1 MSEKEAVMKVD
12 KDLVD
17 KAVKL
22 INEKASKTVYKGY
35 LEIGEY
41 LLLNFFNNDI
51 KEASS
56 KNRKKA
62 VSFQELRKRPDL
74 EVHPS
79 SLSRMVRVA
88 SQERYFIQRNVNT
101 DGLSYSHKIELIKLD
116 NDEKKLQLVEMCIK
130 EKMPYIKFAEIVFE
144 TRQKGNGEK
153 EPSPLKL
160 ISSANRL
167 VDRLI
172 EGSQIQTLLSEPEK
186 LERMRPKTRTVFRE
200 RTSNLLEKM
209 STTTKECNKLIKTFD
224 EIEEK
229 KN

>member
-116 NDEKKLQLVEMCIK
+116 NE
-130 EKMPYIKFAEIVFE
+130 
-144 TRQKGNGEK
+144 
-153 EPSPLKL
+153 
-160 ISSANRL
+160 
-167 VDRLI
+167 
-172 EGSQIQTLLSEPEK
+172 
-186 LERMRPKTRTVFRE
+186 
-200 RTSNLLEKM
+200 
-209 STTTKECNKLIKTFD
+209 
-224 EIEEK
+224 
-229 KN
+229 